1 MAHSCSHSGEETRLS
16 MASYTTTWLQV
27 LGNPCHSLL
36 FAIVAFSFYFYFCNR
51 SGYSAAVRY
60 NFPHVGSSVGV

>member
-1 MAHSCSHSGEETRLS
+1 

-51 SGYSAAVRY
+51 SGYSDAVRY